1 MCDDYLLMYRKHSP
15 LEDVD
20 AGNDYTDYGEEWP
33 AFEGEEAARQRE
45 FNQVRN
51 TTECI
56 VKCNTVTLFN
66 ASPIVLVWCGARG
79 LPY

>member
-1 MCDDYLLMYRKHSP
+1 MYRKHSP

-33 AFEGEEAARQRE
+33 AFEEEEAARQRE

-51 TTECI
+51 TLLCI
-56 VKCNTVTLFN
+56 GLIVSYNITATILF
-66 ASPIVLVWCGARG
+66 G
-79 LPY
+79 